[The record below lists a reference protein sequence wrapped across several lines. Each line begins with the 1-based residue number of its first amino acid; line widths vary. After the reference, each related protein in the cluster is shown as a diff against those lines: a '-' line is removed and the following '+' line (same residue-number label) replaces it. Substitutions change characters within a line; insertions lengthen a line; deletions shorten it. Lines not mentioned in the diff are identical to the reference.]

1 MLKNKQIHA
10 FHVMAKPTGSV
21 CNLNCHY
28 CFYLEKEV
36 YYPQPHIM
44 RDNVLESYMR
54 SYIESTYPDDE
65 VAFSWQ
71 GGEPAL
77 AGLEFYQ
84 QAVSLQHKYGAGRK
98 ITNSFQTNGILLNE
112 AWCQFFADN
121 DFLIGLSLDGPA
133 AIHDKYRLTRSGKP
147 THHRVMR
154 ALALLQKYKIKYNVL
169 ACVNRHS
176 AQYPLEIYHFLRN
189 AGVEFIQFIPVV
201 ERLADEYA
209 RQAGLKL
216 QAPGG
221 AGEGVTPWSVLPAD
235 YGQFLIGIFDAWR
248 KQDIGNIFVM
258 NIEWAFA
265 RFMNVPGAICHHQP
279 TCGRSVIVEH
289 NGDIYACDH
298 YVYPQYRL
306 GNIRVNTLA
315 EMIDSD
321 VHKKFGSDKYTSLP
335 RQCRQCPVLQAC
347 QGGCPKHRFM
357 RTTAGEAGLN
367 YLCQGFQPYFTYLLH
382 WLSAPSQ
389 HSVQ

>member
-1 MLKNKQIHA
+1 MLKNMQIRA

-21 CNLNCHY
+21 CNLNCRY

-44 RDNVLESYMR
+44 RDNVLESYVR

-154 ALALLQKYKIKYNVL
+154 ALALLQKYK
-169 ACVNRHS
+169 
-176 AQYPLEIYHFLRN
+176 
-189 AGVEFIQFIPVV
+189 
-201 ERLADEYA
+201 
-209 RQAGLKL
+209 
-216 QAPGG
+216 
-221 AGEGVTPWSVLPAD
+221 
-235 YGQFLIGIFDAWR
+235 
-248 KQDIGNIFVM
+248 
-258 NIEWAFA
+258 
-265 RFMNVPGAICHHQP
+265 
-279 TCGRSVIVEH
+279 
-289 NGDIYACDH
+289 
-298 YVYPQYRL
+298 
-306 GNIRVNTLA
+306 VNTTCWH
-315 EMIDSD
+315 
-321 VHKKFGSDKYTSLP
+321 V
-335 RQCRQCPVLQAC
+335 
-347 QGGCPKHRFM
+347 
-357 RTTAGEAGLN
+357 
-367 YLCQGFQPYFTYLLH
+367 
-382 WLSAPSQ
+382 
-389 HSVQ
+389 